1 MSVLEVSESHLYTKN
16 AGSKTPALV
25 EAFTSYNPSLFQS
38 GISKFIASKCS
49 VKSAV
54 STRLGK

>member
-25 EAFTSYNPSLFQS
+25 EAHELEAWLKKTLPRIILL
-38 GISKFIASKCS
+38 CS
-49 VKSAV
+49 N
-54 STRLGK
+54 REFLNL